1 MNSGIFNSESKSRAS
16 RIAGSSRPMRDSGV
30 AWIGEVP
37 ALWNV
42 ERLQWHCEE
51 INVKNDPVQTENILS
66 LTNDRGV
73 IPYAEKGNQGN
84 KAKENYSEYKVAF
97 ENTIIANSMNILIG
111 SVGLSKYYGCV
122 SPVYYIFKAK
132 DNADIHFL
140 DYLFQMRQFQRE
152 LRKYANGILEI
163 RLRVSAD
170 DILKR
175 KIAFPPLLEQRA
187 IAAYLDQECGK
198 IDGLRA
204 KIEQQIEKL
213 GEYKKSLIT
222 EAVTGKKKVERKG
235 GGGQWKVSSY
245 SKLRDSGVAWIGEV
259 PEGWKIERF
268 GYHFS
273 FSKGLNITKADL
285 TDTGVPVISY
295 GQIHSKTNDGVH
307 LRDGMLRFVP
317 REIANANQSARLC
330 LGDIVFADT
339 SEDVEG
345 AGNCVLIDRE
355 FEVFAGYHDI
365 VAKAKCP
372 ENSKYFAYLFQSS
385 AWRSQVRANVNG
397 IKVFS
402 ITQRVFKDVDLLLPP
417 LSEQREI
424 AAYLDEKC
432 GAIDAMVEKCRGEL
446 EKLAEYKK
454 SLIFECVTGKK
465 EVA

>member
-1 MNSGIFNSESKSRAS
+1 MNSGIFNSESKSKAA
-16 RIAGSSRPMRDSGV
+16 RIAGRSRPMRDSGV

-222 EAVTGKKKVERKG
+222 EAVTKGTRKKKLKYITTQSITYGIIKLGDPDELGVKVLRCSDVQPGFIDCSSVRTVLKSLSDEFSRTVLKG
-235 GGGQWKVSSY
+235 GEVVINVRGSLGGCAVVSNDMVGWNVAREVAVIALDNSIVSSRYIMY
-245 SKLRDSGVAWIGEV
+245 SLLSGDFEQYLKENLSGAVYV
-259 PEGWKIERF
+259 
-268 GYHFS
+268 
-273 FSKGLNITKADL
+273 
-285 TDTGVPVISY
+285 
-295 GQIHSKTNDGVH
+295 
-307 LRDGMLRFVP
+307 GMNM
-317 REIANANQSARLC
+317 ET
-330 LGDIVFADT
+330 LGNYPTF
-339 SEDVEG
+339 
-345 AGNCVLIDRE
+345 
-355 FEVFAGYHDI
+355 
-365 VAKAKCP
+365 CP
-372 ENSKYFAYLFQSS
+372 SLA
-385 AWRSQVRANVNG
+385 
-397 IKVFS
+397 
-402 ITQRVFKDVDLLLPP
+402 
-417 LSEQREI
+417 EQREI

-454 SLIFECVTGKK
+454 SLIFECVTGKR
-465 EVA
+465 EVSAYEPLHNGK

>member
-1 MNSGIFNSESKSRAS
+1 MNSGVSKSESKSKAA
-16 RIAGSSRPMRDSGV
+16 RIAGRSRPMRDSGV
-30 AWIGEVP
+30 VWIGEVP
-37 ALWNV
+37 VGWELRRNKY
-42 ERLQWHCEE
+42 
-51 INVKNDPVQTENILS
+51 IFTNDKKIVGDVWDKTQLLS
-66 LTNDRGV
+66 LTT
-73 IPYAEKGNQGN
+73 KGIKTKSTEDVGGKVPESYDTYQVVDFGDLVMCLFDLDCS
-84 KAKENYSEYKVAF
+84 AVFSGFSGYDGMISPAYKV
-97 ENTIIANSMNILIG
+97 
-111 SVGLSKYYGCV
+111 
-122 SPVYYIFKAK
+122 FKVKSEADAK
-132 DNADIHFL
+132 FYSYWFDFVFVD
-140 DYLFQMRQFQRE
+140 
-152 LRKYANGILEI
+152 RKYKQYSKNVRYSLGVDEFGDLFSV
-163 RLRVSAD
+163 L
-170 DILKR
+170 
-175 KIAFPPLLEQRA
+175 PPLLEQRA